1 MTLRHLLALAWTLA
15 ILAACSIP
23 GRDIP
28 SVGIMQFDKVAH
40 FGMFAGFGGVWL
52 WALRG
57 ALAAKRWW
65 VLGTGIAYAIGT
77 EIYQGFLPFDRTPD
91 PFDALANL
99 AGLLTAIVLYQT
111 CARRR
116 ISRSL

>member
-28 SVGIMQFDKVAH
+28 SVGLMQFDKVVH
-40 FGMFAGFGGVWL
+40 FCMFAGFGGLWL

-57 ALAAKRWW
+57 PLATRRWW
-65 VLGTGIAYAIGT
+65 VLGTGVGYAIGT

-91 PFDALANL
+91 PYDALANL
-99 AGLLTAIVLYQT
+99 AGLIAAIVLYQ
-111 CARRR
+111 ARTRWR
-116 ISRSL
+116 VSESS